1 MFEGGRVKFPD
12 FCLYYSFF
20 KKIQLM
26 KKIPLPILLSIV
38 GITAST
44 ASESYHLLKEIPV
57 GGDGGWDLLTVDEAN
72 HRLYVSHATKVVV
85 IDTDK
90 DTVVG
95 EIANTPGVHGIAIAP
110 KLNRAFVSNGR
121 SNSVSVV
128 DLKTLQTISTVAT
141 GANPDAM
148 LYEPSR
154 SEVYAFNA
162 RGNSATVFAA
172 DSTNKIVTTIE
183 LGSNPEFAVADP
195 KAGRIYLNLEHSS
208 EVVSI
213 DVKTHQVVNR
223 WPIAPGEEA
232 TGMGLD
238 AVHHRLF
245 LGCAN
250 KMMVMMD
257 YTSGKILASV
267 PIGDGVDAN
276 AFDPTTQLAFASCRD
291 GTVTIAHED
300 SPETLTVVQTLSTAR
315 GSRTMALDSKTH
327 KIYLPAADYEAQA
340 EQGATRQRPKMIADS
355 FKVLVFAPQTVK

>member
-1 MFEGGRVKFPD
+1 
-12 FCLYYSFF
+12 
-20 KKIQLM
+20 M
-26 KKIPLPILLSIV
+26 KQNLLPILISIV
-38 GITAST
+38 VATASD
-44 ASESYHLLKEIPV
+44 AAEPYHLLKEIPT
-57 GGDGGWDLLTVDEAN
+57 GGDGGWDLLTIDEAG
-72 HRLYVSHATKVVV
+72 HRLYVSHATQVVV

-90 DTVVG
+90 DAVIG
-95 EIANTPGVHGIAIAP
+95 EITNTPGVHGIAIAP

-121 SNSVSVV
+121 SNTVSVV
-128 DLKTLQTISTVAT
+128 DLKTLRTISTVAT

-148 LYEPSR
+148 LYEPSQ

-172 DSTNKIVTTIE
+172 DSTNKIITTIE

-208 EVVSI
+208 EVVAI
-213 DVKTHQVVNR
+213 DIKTHQVVNR
-223 WPIAPGEEA
+223 WPITPGEEA
-232 TGMGLD
+232 TGMGFD
-238 AVHHRLF
+238 AAHQRLF

-257 YTSGKILASV
+257 ATSGKIIASV

-276 AFDPTTQLAFASCRD
+276 AFDPATQLAFASCRE

-300 SPETLTVVQTLSTAR
+300 SPDKLNVVQTLPTAR

-327 KIYLPAADYEAQA
+327 KIYLPAAEYETPEQA
-340 EQGATRQRPKMIADS
+340 PGATRQRPKMIAGS
-355 FKVLVFAPQTVK
+355 FKILVFGREATK